1 MAKIQSTEGP
11 IQIGPYS
18 FREFVDRVKAFHG
31 FPAPGVVLGG
41 IMVDLALKHIPTGIL
56 FNALSETSKCL
67 PDAVQLLTPC
77 TTGNGWLK
85 VRNLGRF
92 ALALYDKDT
101 GKGIRA
107 VLNPERMEEW
117 PEIKNWYY
125 KLKTK
130 EESDLT
136 LLLDA
141 IREGGFGIIDLKEIQ
156 VQPDLLVKKKRG
168 KRVICP
174 QCQEAFPSNGKG
186 LCLACQGQSPYL
198 INF

>member
-1 MAKIQSTEGP
+1 MNHDEKNTP
-11 IQIGPYS
+11 KKIGPYLFS
-18 FREFVDRVKAFHG
+18 EFMDRVKDFHG
-31 FPAPGVVLGG
+31 FSAPGVVLGG
-41 IMVDLALKHIPTGIL
+41 MMVDSAVKILPPGVL
-56 FNALSETSKCL
+56 FNALCETEKCL
-67 PDAVQLLTPC
+67 PDAIQLLTPC
-77 TTGNGWLK
+77 SIGNGWLK

-130 EESDLT
+130 EESDHD
-136 LLLDA
+136 LLLDS

-156 VQPDLLVKKKRG
+156 VQPALLIKKKRG
-168 KRVICP
+168 KRVVCP
-174 QCQEAFPSNGKG
+174 QCQEAYPSNGEG

-198 INF
+198 

>member
-1 MAKIQSTEGP
+1 MNNDKKNSRTK
-11 IQIGPYS
+11 IGPYFFS
-18 FREFVDRVKAFHG
+18 EFIERVKVFHG
-31 FPAPGVVLGG
+31 FSAPGVVLGG
-41 IMVDLALKHIPTGIL
+41 IMVDSASKNLPSGLL
-56 FNALSETSKCL
+56 FNAVCETEKCL
-67 PDAVQLLTPC
+67 PDAIQLLTPC
-77 TTGNGWLK
+77 TIGNGWLK

-107 VLNPERMEEW
+107 VLNPEEIEKW

-136 LLLDA
+136 LLLDS
-141 IREGGFGIIDLKEIQ
+141 IRQGGFTLIDLQEIQ
-156 VQPDLLVKKKRG
+156 VLPALLVKKKRG
-168 KRVICP
+168 KRVVCP
-174 QCQEAFPSNGKG
+174 RCQEAYPANGEG

-198 INF
+198 